1 MVGEGLAARLNALTN
16 LRTHERRYTM
26 PNGTS
31 TMQKIRVGSSQIE
44 VKLDQSFTKEN
55 LSRFLDK
62 IILDKNFRAKAKR
75 EPVSTLKS
83 LGIAISK
90 KDRDALQRVT
100 IAEAMKASRVRP
112 PEDTAAIPPV
122 VVLVLV
128 VVAVITP
135 SC

>member
-1 MVGEGLAARLNALTN
+1 
-16 LRTHERRYTM
+16 M

-31 TMQKIRVGSSQIE
+31 TMQKIRVGSSQIK

-55 LSRFLDK
+55 LSRFLDR
-62 IILDKNFRAKAKR
+62 IILDTNFRTKAKR
-75 EPVSTLKS
+75 EPASTLKS

-90 KDRDALQRVT
+90 KDRDALEHLT
-100 IAEAMKASRVRP
+100 IAEAMKASRVP
-112 PEDTAAIPPV
+112 PTGDVAGIPPV
-122 VVLVLV
+122 IVLVLV